1 MKKHLKFLSIFSLIV
16 LSSCQNN
23 ANSNVKHVSYFPTY
37 LGYFPGYLFGL
48 GMNVIKQEEIVNK
61 LILLMI

>member
-1 MKKHLKFLSIFSLIV
+1 MKKHFKFLSIFSLIV

-37 LGYFPGYLFGL
+37 LGYFSGYLFGL